1 MAEKVIIMGAAGR
14 DFHDFNV
21 FFRNNPDY
29 KIVAFTAAQI
39 PGIAKRTYPKELA
52 GRLYPK
58 GIKIYPEE
66 KLPEL
71 IKKYK
76 ADSVYLSY
84 SDLSHQDVMHKASSV
99 LSCGADFKLLGSN
112 RTFLRSR
119 KPVVAVCATRTGC
132 GKSQTTRMIAQ
143 YFKDRKKKVVIIR
156 HPMPY
161 GDLVKQA
168 VQRFETYA
176 DLDKYGCTIEEREEY
191 EHHLDAG
198 FIVYAGVDY
207 ERILRSAEKEADII
221 LWDGGNNDT
230 PFYKPDLHIVIADPH
245 RAGHEISYHPG
256 ETNLRMADVIVINK
270 IKSATKENI
279 DIVKR
284 NIKDFNP
291 KAEIV
296 MADSRFIVTTPNILK
311 NKKVIVVEDGPTI
324 THGGMSYGAGY
335 LAAQKYG
342 AKIID
347 PVPYLRGELKQ
358 TFDKYAHIKKVV
370 PAMGY
375 SKKQRREL
383 QDVFNNA
390 KCDLIVSATPIKLTK
405 LLKLN
410 KKVVHVSYELD
421 EKGKLGLSKF
431 LVKLRK
437 KK

>member
-14 DFHDFNV
+14 NFHDFNV

-39 PGIAKRTYPKELA
+39 PGIAERTYPKELA
-52 GRLYPK
+52 GKLYPE

-71 IKKYK
+71 IKKNG

-84 SDLSHQDVMHKASSV
+84 SDLSHQDVMHKASLV

-112 RTFLRSR
+112 RTFLKSR

-143 YFKDRKKKVVIIR
+143 YFKDRKKKIVIIR

-161 GDLVKQA
+161 GKLVEQA
-168 VQRFETYA
+168 VQRYATHA

-245 RAGHEISYHPG
+245 RAGHEINYHPG
-256 ETNLRMADVIVINK
+256 ETNLRMADVVVINK
-270 IKSATKENI
+270 IKSAAKENI
-279 DIVKR
+279 DIVKK
-284 NIKDFNP
+284 NIECFNP
-291 KAEIV
+291 AAEIV
-296 MADSRFIVTTPNILK
+296 MADSRFIVSTPNILK
-311 NKKVIVVEDGPTI
+311 NKRVIVVEDGPTI

-342 AKIID
+342 AEIID

-358 TFDKYAHIKKVV
+358 TFNKYQHIKKVV

-375 SKKQRREL
+375 SKRQRGEL
-383 QDVFNNA
+383 QDALNNA

-410 KKVVHVSYELD
+410 KKVVHVFYELD

-431 LVKLRK
+431 LVRLRK